1 MTEVM
6 TASASTG
13 THSQPIAIRYAR
25 HACMPDLNDP
35 VMLQIMSGTIAVMP
49 AMMPSSLRL

>member
-13 THSQPIAIRYAR
+13 THSHPMAIRYAR
-25 HACMPDLNDP
+25 HACSPALSDPDMP
-35 VMLQIMSGTIAVMP
+35 QIMSGTTAVMQ
-49 AMMPSSLRL
+49 AMMPSSLRP